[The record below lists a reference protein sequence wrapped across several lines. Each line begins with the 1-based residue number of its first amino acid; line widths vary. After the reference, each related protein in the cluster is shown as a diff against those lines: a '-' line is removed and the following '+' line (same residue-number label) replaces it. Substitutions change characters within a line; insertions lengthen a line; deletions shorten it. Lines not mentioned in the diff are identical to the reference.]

1 MPSNE
6 IINVTKTYLPPFEEF
21 SKLLQRSW
29 QTRWVTNQG
38 PLAEE
43 LELKLKE
50 YLGVKHLL
58 LVSNGTLALQLAIK
72 ALDLKGEII
81 TTPFSYVA
89 TATSI
94 MWENCSPVFCDINEK
109 DFCIDAGKIESLI
122 TENTSAILP
131 THVYGFPCDTSAIM
145 EIAEKYDLKVIYD
158 GAHAFGVR
166 TEGKSLLNFGDIS
179 AVSFHATKLFHTI
192 EGGAV
197 ITADDDLAEKLFLY
211 RAFGHKDD
219 EYISIGIN
227 ARNSEL
233 HAAVGLCNLKRV
245 DQFILS
251 RKELNSLYRE
261 NLIHK
266 DIKLPAIP
274 EDITY
279 NYSYFPVL
287 LKSEEALLRIR
298 EGLSKHGINTRR
310 YFYPSLNTLDYL
322 NPSQCRVSEDLASR
336 VLCLPMYQELSKDEV
351 VRICEHLSKLLEPI

>member
-1 MPSNE
+1 LSTDK
-6 IINVTKTYLPPFEEF
+6 IISVTRTYLPPFEEF
-21 SKLLQRSW
+21 SALLQNTW

-43 LELKLKE
+43 LELRLKE

-94 MWENCSPVFCDINEK
+94 MWENCRPVFCDINEK
-109 DFCIDAGKIESLI
+109 DFCIDAAKIESLI

-131 THVYGFPCDTSAIM
+131 THVYGFPCDTSAING
-145 EIAEKYDLKVIYD
+145 IAQKHDLKVIYD

-166 TEGKSLLNFGDIS
+166 TEGKSLLNCGDIS

-197 ITADDDLAEKLFLY
+197 ITDDDDLAEKLFLY

-219 EYISIGIN
+219 EYISVGIN

-251 RKELNSLYRE
+251 RKELNSLYRD
-261 NLIHK
+261 NLAQQEIQ
-266 DIKLPAIP
+266 LPVIP
-274 EDITY
+274 EDINY

-287 LKSEEALLRIR
+287 FKSEDTLLRVSD
-298 EGLSKHGINTRR
+298 ELSKNGINTRR

-322 NPSQCRVSEDLASR
+322 NPSQCPVSEDLAKR
-336 VLCLPMYQELSKDEV
+336 VLCLPMYQELSSDDV
-351 VRICEHLSKLLEPI
+351 MRICRIISEVSV

>member
-1 MPSNE
+1 M
-6 IINVTKTYLPPFEEF
+6 INVTKTYLPPFEEF
-21 SKLLQRSW
+21 SELIQKSW

-94 MWENCSPVFCDINEK
+94 MWENCRPVFCDINEN
-109 DFCIDAGKIESLI
+109 DFCIDAAKIENLI

-131 THVYGFPCDTSAIM
+131 THVYGFPCDTAAIRS
-145 EIAEKYDLKVIYD
+145 IAEKHDLKVIYD

-166 TEGKSLLNFGDIS
+166 TEGKSLLNYGDIS

-197 ITADDDLAEKLFLY
+197 ITDDDDLAEKLFLY

-219 EYISIGIN
+219 EYISVGIN

-251 RKELNSLYRE
+251 RKELNSLYRD
-261 NLIHK
+261 NLTQQEIQ
-266 DIKLPAIP
+266 LPVIP
-274 EDITY
+274 EDISY

-287 LKSEEALLRIR
+287 FKSEDALLIVRD
-298 EGLSKHGINTRR
+298 GLSKHGIKTRR

-322 NPSQCRVSEDLASR
+322 NPSQCPVSEDLALR
-336 VLCLPMYQELSKDEV
+336 VLCFPMYQELSSNDV
-351 VRICEHLSKLLEPI
+351 IRICRIISELTA